1 MNEKALKR
9 QMSSRWALLV
19 LGVILLLFLGLI
31 YGWSIFRSPLQSEF
45 GWTDSQAS
53 LTFSI
58 SMMTFCLGG
67 LVGGIINKG
76 KNGFRIN
83 LIAAAVLLAIGFFS
97 ASNIQS
103 LMGIYLSYGVCCGF
117 GVGLGYNTAISTIV
131 KWFPDKQGLIS
142 GITLMG
148 FGFGS
153 MILGTVAGAMIQSM
167 GWRVTFRIFAVA
179 FAIVMVVGA
188 LLLRNAGAEFVAYL
202 SQGSS
207 KAVTPAVEEV
217 GAAVM
222 LRRRNFWIYFVWAI
236 ILSAAGLA
244 IINSSAPYAQLFV
257 GENLTLAASIAGIVS
272 IANGVGRVIF
282 GGMFDKIGYRL
293 TMLIDCVVFV
303 VASLVLM
310 ASFATKSMP
319 VLVIAFILI
328 GLAYGGVTPTNSAFI
343 AYFFGRENYAVNF
356 PIVNL
361 NLIFASF
368 LRPHGGQRRIHDDLR
383 RHHRLRYRRRSAGL
397 PAEEAGTELTG
408 KDI

>member
-188 LLLRNAGAEFVAYL
+188 LLLRTAGADFVEYL

-368 LRPHGGQRRIHDDLR
+368 LGPMVGNGGYMMTFGAIIVFAIVGAVLVFLLKKPEQN
-383 RHHRLRYRRRSAGL
+383 
-397 PAEEAGTELTG
+397 
-408 KDI
+408 

>member
-244 IINSSAPYAQLFV
+244 IINSSATYAQLFV

-303 VASLVLM
+303 VASLVLV

-368 LRPHGGQRRIHDDLR
+368 LGPMVGNGGYMMTFGAIIVFAIVGAVLVFLLKKPEQN
-383 RHHRLRYRRRSAGL
+383 
-397 PAEEAGTELTG
+397 
-408 KDI
+408 

>member
-343 AYFFGRENYAVNF
+343 AYFCAIIVFAIVGAVL
-356 PIVNL
+356 V
-361 NLIFASF
+361 F
-368 LRPHGGQRRIHDDLR
+368 LLKKSEQN
-383 RHHRLRYRRRSAGL
+383 
-397 PAEEAGTELTG
+397 
-408 KDI
+408 

>member
-103 LMGIYLSYGVCCGF
+103 LMGIYLSYSVCCGF

-368 LRPHGGQRRIHDDLR
+368 LGPMVGNGGYMMTFGAIIVFAIVGAVLVFLLKKPEQN
-383 RHHRLRYRRRSAGL
+383 
-397 PAEEAGTELTG
+397 
-408 KDI
+408 

>member
-83 LIAAAVLLAIGFFS
+83 LIAAAILLAIGFFA

-368 LRPHGGQRRIHDDLR
+368 LGPMVGNGG
-383 RHHRLRYRRRSAGL
+383 YMMTF
-397 PAEEAGTELTG
+397 GTIIVFAIVGAVLVFLLKKPEQN
-408 KDI
+408 

>member
-45 GWTDSQAS
+45 GWTDAQAS

-179 FAIVMVVGA
+179 FAIVMAVGA

-368 LRPHGGQRRIHDDLR
+368 LGPMVGNGGYMMTFGAIIVFAIVGAVLVFLLKKPEQN
-383 RHHRLRYRRRSAGL
+383 
-397 PAEEAGTELTG
+397 
-408 KDI
+408 

>member
-368 LRPHGGQRRIHDDLR
+368 LGPMVGNGGYMMTFGAIIVFAIVGAVLVFLLKKSEQN
-383 RHHRLRYRRRSAGL
+383 
-397 PAEEAGTELTG
+397 
-408 KDI
+408 

>member
-83 LIAAAVLLAIGFFS
+83 LIAAAILLAIGFFA

-368 LRPHGGQRRIHDDLR
+368 LGPMVGNGGYMMTFGAIIVFAI
-383 RHHRLRYRRRSAGL
+383 AGAVL
-397 PAEEAGTELTG
+397 VFLLKKPEQN
-408 KDI
+408 

>member
-83 LIAAAVLLAIGFFS
+83 LIAAAILLAIGFFS

-153 MILGTVAGAMIQSM
+153 MILGTVTGAMIQSM

-368 LRPHGGQRRIHDDLR
+368 LGPMVGNGGYMMTFGAIIVFAIVGAVLVFLLKKPEQN
-383 RHHRLRYRRRSAGL
+383 
-397 PAEEAGTELTG
+397 
-408 KDI
+408 

>member
-9 QMSSRWALLV
+9 QTSSRWALLV

-83 LIAAAVLLAIGFFS
+83 LIAAAILLAIGFFA

-368 LRPHGGQRRIHDDLR
+368 LGPMVGNGGYMMTFGAIIVFAIVGAVLVFLLKKPEQN
-383 RHHRLRYRRRSAGL
+383 
-397 PAEEAGTELTG
+397 
-408 KDI
+408 

>member
-1 MNEKALKR
+1 MNENTLNR
-9 QMSSRWALLV
+9 QKGTRWILLI

-31 YGWSIFRSPLQSEF
+31 YGWSVFRGPLQAEF
-45 GWTDSQAS
+45 GWTDAQAS
-53 LTFSI
+53 MTFSI

-67 LVGGIINKG
+67 LVAGFINKG
-76 KNGFRIN
+76 KNGFRVN
-83 LIAAAVLLAIGFFS
+83 LILAAVLLAIGFFS
-97 ASNIQS
+97 ASQIQS

-153 MILGTVAGAMIQSM
+153 MILGTLAGAMIESL

-179 FAIVMVVGA
+179 FAVVMVLGA
-188 LLLRNAGAEFVAYL
+188 LLLRNASAAFVEHL
-202 SQGSS
+202 SQGNG
-207 KAVTPAVEEV
+207 KAIAPAVEEV
-217 GAAVM
+217 GAGVM

-303 VASLVLM
+303 IAALVLM
-310 ASFATKSMP
+310 ASFGTKSMV

-361 NLIFASF
+361 NLILASF
-368 LRPHGGQRRIHDDLR
+368 LGPMVGNGGYMMTFGAIIVFAVIGAILVF
-383 RHHRLRYRRRSAGL
+383 LLKKPENA
-397 PAEEAGTELTG
+397 
-408 KDI
+408 

>member
-1 MNEKALKR
+1 
-9 QMSSRWALLV
+9 MSSRWALLV

-83 LIAAAVLLAIGFFS
+83 LIAAAVFLAIGFFS

-361 NLIFASF
+361 NLIFSSF
-368 LRPHGGQRRIHDDLR
+368 LGPMVGNGGYMMTFGAIIVFAIVGAVLVFLLKKPEQN
-383 RHHRLRYRRRSAGL
+383 
-397 PAEEAGTELTG
+397 
-408 KDI
+408 

>member
-1 MNEKALKR
+1 MNEKVLKR

-368 LRPHGGQRRIHDDLR
+368 LGPMVGNGGYMMTFGAIIVFAIVGAVLVFLLKKPEQN
-383 RHHRLRYRRRSAGL
+383 
-397 PAEEAGTELTG
+397 
-408 KDI
+408 